1 MSMRQ
6 LALYFRIAFR
16 SVGRATYSRATG
28 AAHDTELLKKVAEI
42 LERAAKEIDGL
53 PR

>member
-1 MSMRQ
+1 MTEVH
-6 LALYFRIAFR
+6 AAFR